1 MKQRKKRA
9 ALSAAM
15 IYLTLTGFSFGLLK
29 AAQTTRRL
37 LYGGAPVMAHLTRQT
52 PGQDVLE
59 LGGGE
64 WKILL
69 PAAENDFSRFRF
81 AEHLPPCMTEAVLRL
96 LFLTDRLSAQ
106 TAEWIGTTV
115 SACACSR

>member
-9 ALSAAM
+9 ALFAAL
-15 IYLTLTGFSFGLLK
+15 IYLTLTGFSFGILK

-52 PGQDVLE
+52 PGPDVLE

-64 WKILL
+64 WKIPL
-69 PAAENDFSRFRF
+69 PAEDHDFSGFSI
-81 AEHLPPCMTEAVLRL
+81 AEHLPPCMTEALLRL
-96 LFLTDRLSAQ
+96 LFLTDRLSTQ
-106 TAEWIGTTV
+106 TAEWIGGTV
-115 SACACSR
+115 SASACSR